1 MSTHKA
7 QKRITAPDIMARKAK
22 EPVVVLTCYTAP
34 MARLLDPHVDV
45 LLVGDSLG
53 MALYGMETT
62 LGVTLDMMINHG
74 KATVRGSAQACVII
88 DMPFGS
94 YEESPQ
100 VAFRNAAR
108 VMAETGA
115 TGVKLEGGVGM
126 ADTIRFLTSR
136 GIPVMGHVGLRP
148 QSVNML
154 GGFKAQ
160 GRTQAEWDPIIAD
173 AKAVEAAGA
182 FSIVIEGVAEPLG
195 RRITEELGIVTIGIG
210 ASSKCDGQVL
220 VTEDMLGYFDFKPK
234 FVRRFA
240 DMDKIVDEAVKAY
253 AEAVKDRS
261 FPGPEQVY
269 SMKD

>member
-1 MSTHKA
+1 MSNHKA
-7 QKRITAPDIMARKAK
+7 HKRISVPDVMARKGQA
-22 EPVVVLTCYTAP
+22 PVVVLTCYSAP

-53 MALYGMETT
+53 MALYGMDTT

-74 KATVRGSAQACVII
+74 RAVMRGSDQAAVII

-94 YEESPQ
+94 YEESPEA
-100 VAFRNAAR
+100 AFRNAAR

-115 TGVKLEGGVGM
+115 AGVKLEGGVTM
-126 ADTIRFLTSR
+126 FETIRFLTSR

-154 GGFKAQ
+154 GGYKAQ
-160 GRTQAEWDPIIAD
+160 GRTEAEWEPIIAD

-182 FSIVIEGVAEPLG
+182 FSVVIEGVAEPLG
-195 RRITEELGIVTIGIG
+195 RRITEELDIVTIGIG
-210 ASSKCDGQVL
+210 ASPHCDGQVL

-240 DMDKIVDEAVKAY
+240 DMDKAVDAAVKAY
-253 AEAVKDRS
+253 AAAVKDRS
-261 FPGPEQVY
+261 FPAAEHLY
-269 SMKD
+269 TMKN